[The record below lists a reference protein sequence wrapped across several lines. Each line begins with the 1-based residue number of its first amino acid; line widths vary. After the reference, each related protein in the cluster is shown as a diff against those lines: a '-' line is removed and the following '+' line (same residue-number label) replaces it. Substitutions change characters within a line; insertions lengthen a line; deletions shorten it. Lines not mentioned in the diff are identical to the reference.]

1 MSEPLKSTTPHPMTD
16 VVRGAIVGAPL
27 ASLLGMELVDVGDD
41 VVRVRLPFRAEVTTI
56 GDLVHGG
63 AIAALVDV
71 SATAAAWTKAELA
84 RSPRGT
90 TIGFSLNFL
99 SGAIATD
106 LVATARI
113 IQRGR
118 SVQVCDVDV
127 RNGAGDAVA
136 RAMVTYKL
144 DHKAD
149 VRPAT

>member
-1 MSEPLKSTTPHPMTD
+1 MTD
-16 VVRGAIVGAPL
+16 VIRTAIIASPL
-27 ASLLGMELVDVGDD
+27 ASLLGIELMDVEDD
-41 VVRVRLPFRAEVTTI
+41 LVRIRLPFRAEVTTI

-71 SATAAAWTKAELA
+71 SATAAAWTKADLA

-99 SGAIATD
+99 QGAIATD
-106 LVATARI
+106 LIATARI

-118 SVQVCDVDV
+118 SVQVCEVDV
-127 RNGAGDAVA
+127 RNANGDAVA

-144 DHKAD
+144 DHKAE
-149 VRPAT
+149 VRSAT